1 MTDRP
6 PPPNADAP
14 NMLEEALALVARG
27 YRVLPLHTPTF
38 GADGTCNGCSCGRP
52 ECRPGGTQARDVGKH
67 PRTRRGVADATAD
80 PAQVRKWWE
89 RWPEA
94 NIGIATGNGLVV
106 LDVDG
111 PQGRAAIRG
120 LHVPLTVTAQSGRDG
135 GGYHVYLRASAGVR
149 LVNRSGALPGVDL
162 KTDGG
167 YVVAP
172 PSMHATGR
180 RYTWGEYTAPGDVR
194 IADAPDWIVDLATA
208 QPQPDL
214 AGSPGL
220 ADLDFS
226 RNRPAPPELEKA
238 LRDGTFRAHFERRS
252 CEGNPSRCDLGLA
265 NWGFRRGWSA
275 QAVVDAIITARRRNR
290 DKPRPMPTALSF
302 WTNTLAKAQAAAR
315 NRPVPVPVAL
325 VGAVPASA
333 VRLWAILKH
342 ATANGDRPTQADLAA
357 KCGVKERRVRD
368 LVRDLEAV
376 GALVTRQAGDG
387 HPLRYEV
394 HDLPGPRVAVDV
406 QRLAD
411 CSASALVLWIA
422 LTAAT
427 RRHGA
432 TMYQA
437 AVGDLCGTTARTV
450 RRHVADLEARSWLTV
465 ERNGP
470 REPLAYYP
478 RGPVCRADKNCRA
491 ETALVDPSP
500 SATVNSPAEI
510 VRPICIESQA
520 PPSAVRP
527 GPDRPIGPTL
537 ADTPAVAVDVP
548 IAEDTRSLPVPVA
561 DAQSSGVHRG
571 GVNRRLPLPSAF
583 AGPLPELPFAARA
596 APTRTPPAA
605 ATMRAPPR
613 TARTAATGSA

>member
-1 MTDRP
+1 
-6 PPPNADAP
+6 
-14 NMLEEALALVARG
+14 MLEEALALVARG

-38 GADGTCNGCSCGRP
+38 GADGNCNGCSCGRR
-52 ECRPGGTQARDVGKH
+52 ECRPGGTRAGDVGKH
-67 PRTRRGVADATAD
+67 PRTRRGIADATAD
-80 PAQVRKWWE
+80 PAQVEEWWGKW
-89 RWPEA
+89 PDA
-94 NIGIATGNGLVV
+94 NIGIATGRGLIV

-111 PQGRAAIRG
+111 PEGQAAIRG
-120 LHVPLTVTAQSGRDG
+120 RHVPLTVTARSGRDG
-135 GGYHVYLRASAGVR
+135 GGHHVYLRAPAGVR
-149 LVNRSGALPGVDL
+149 LTNRSGALPGVDL

-172 PSMHATGR
+172 PSCHATGR
-180 RYTWGEYTAPGDVR
+180 RYSWGDYTAPGDVR
-194 IADAPDWIVDLATA
+194 IADTPEWLVNLATA
-208 QPQPDL
+208 QPQSDF
-214 AGSPGL
+214 AGSPDL

-491 ETALVDPSP
+491 ETALVDPRP
-500 SATVNSPAEI
+500 SAIANSPAEI
-510 VRPICIESQA
+510 VRPIRIESQA
-520 PPSAVRP
+520 SPSAVLP

-583 AGPLPELPFAARA
+583 AVAGSLPELPFAARA

-613 TARTAATGSA
+613 PARTAATSSA

>member
-1 MTDRP
+1 
-6 PPPNADAP
+6 
-14 NMLEEALALVARG
+14 MLDQALALVARG

-67 PRTRRGVADATAD
+67 PRTRRGVADATVD
-80 PAQVRKWWE
+80 PAQVRRWWA
-89 RWPEA
+89 RWPTA
-94 NIGIATGNGLVV
+94 NIGRATGRGLIV

-111 PQGRAAIRG
+111 PEGQASLRGR
-120 LHVPLTVTAQSGRDG
+120 HTPLTPTAHTGRDG
-135 GGYHVYLRASAGVR
+135 GLHLDLRAPAGVR
-149 LVNRSGALPGVDL
+149 LTNRSGALPGVDL

-172 PSMHATGR
+172 PSLHATGR
-180 RYTWGEYTAPGDVR
+180 RYEWEEGRSPWDVP
-194 IADAPDWIVDLATA
+194 IADAPDWLVDLATA
-208 QPQPDL
+208 QPQPDF
-214 AGSPGL
+214 AGSPDL

-226 RNRPAPPELEKA
+226 RNRPAPPDLEKA

-252 CEGNPSRCDLGLA
+252 CNGDPSRCDLGLA
-265 NWGFRRGWSA
+265 GWGFRRGWCA
-275 QAVVDAIITARRRNR
+275 QAVVDAIIAARRLHG

-302 WTNTLAKAQAAAR
+302 WTNTLANAQAAAR

-325 VGAVPASA
+325 VLAVSA
-333 VRLWAILKH
+333 CAVLAWAILKQ
-342 ATANGDRPTQADLAA
+342 ATANGERPTQADLAA
-357 KCGVKERRVRD
+357 KCGIRVRQ
-368 LVRDLEAV
+368 LRKLTRDLEAV

-387 HPLRYEV
+387 RPAEYTL
-394 HDLPGPRVAVDV
+394 HDLPGPRVLVDA

-411 CSASALVLWIA
+411 CSAKALVHWIA
-422 LTAAT
+422 VVAAT
-427 RRHGA
+427 RRYGA
-432 TMYQA
+432 TVTQA
-437 AVGDLCGTTARTV
+437 QVGDFCNATARTV
-450 RRHVADLEARSWLTV
+450 RRHLPDLEARGWLTV
-465 ERNGP
+465 ESNGP
-470 REPLAYYP
+470 REPLTYYP
-478 RGPVCRADKNCRA
+478 RGAVCRADKNCRA

-510 VRPICIESQA
+510 SRPICIESQA
-520 PPSAVRP
+520 PPSAVRS
-527 GPDRPIGPTL
+527 GPERPIGPTP
-537 ADTPAVAVDVP
+537 ADTPAVAVDKP

-613 TARTAATGSA
+613 PARTAATSSA

>member
-1 MTDRP
+1 
-6 PPPNADAP
+6 
-14 NMLEEALALVARG
+14 MLEEALALVARG

-67 PRTRRGVADATAD
+67 PRTRRGVADATVD
-80 PAQVRKWWE
+80 PAQVRRWWE
-89 RWPEA
+89 RWPSA
-94 NIGIATGNGLVV
+94 NIGIATGRGLIV

-111 PQGRAAIRG
+111 PEGQAAIRG
-120 LHVPLTVTAQSGRDG
+120 RHVPLTVTARSGRDG
-135 GGYHVYLRASAGVR
+135 GGYHVYLRAPAGVR

-180 RYTWGEYTAPGDVR
+180 RYTWGEYTSPGDVW
-194 IADAPDWIVDLATA
+194 IADAPDWLVDLATA
-208 QPQPDL
+208 QPRPDL
-214 AGSPGL
+214 AGSPNL

-226 RNRPAPPELEKA
+226 RNRPDPPELEKA

-252 CEGNPSRCDLGLA
+252 CNGDPSRCDLGLA
-265 NWGFRRGWSA
+265 GWGFRRGWCA
-275 QAVVDAIITARRRNR
+275 QDVVDAIITARRRHR

-302 WTNTLAKAQAAAR
+302 WTNTLANAQAAAR
-315 NRPVPVPVAL
+315 NRPVSVPVAL
-325 VGAVPASA
+325 ARAVPARA
-333 VRLWAILKH
+333 VLAWANLKQ
-342 ATANGDRPTQADLAA
+342 ATANGERPTQADLAA
-357 KCGVKERRVRD
+357 KCGIGVRQ
-368 LVRDLEAV
+368 LRNLTRDLEAV
-376 GALVTRQAGDG
+376 GALVTRPTGNGRPAEYT
-387 HPLRYEV
+387 L
-394 HDLPGPRVAVDV
+394 HDLPGPRVTVDA

-411 CSASALVLWIA
+411 CSAKALVHWIA
-422 LTAAT
+422 VVAAT
-427 RRHGA
+427 RQHGA
-432 TMYQA
+432 TVTQPQ
-437 AVGDLCGTTARTV
+437 VGDFCNVTARTV
-450 RRHVADLEARSWLTV
+450 RRHLPDLEARGWVTV
-465 ERNGP
+465 ESNGP
-470 REPLAYYP
+470 REPLTYYP
-478 RGPVCRADKNCRA
+478 RGAVCRADKNCRA

-605 ATMRAPPR
+605 TMRAPPR
-613 TARTAATGSA
+613 PARTAATSSA